1 MMRLAETKAM
11 LILLLFIALALI
23 PQASGGENGLVVVV
37 SFPNLVYDVKLI
49 ACESDVVVSIAPV
62 GVDPHNYQ
70 LTPENI
76 ELLKK
81 ADIIISTGHT
91 PFEKSIEEMAS
102 KGEFKAKLIVIPRI
116 PGIRIEKN
124 PVLGTPNYHAPIYD
138 PHNYEVFLKYI
149 ARVLAESNPSC
160 RNTYMEKLSQTLQRL
175 REIIDN
181 TPKLNTTAVA
191 DTPLTQYAVSW
202 LNIDIKYLMIKEH
215 GVPATPQDIEEIKQ
229 LLSSDKN
236 IIAIIT
242 TPIKTPASQQLEQIA
257 VESNVRRLYVP
268 SFLLPQPVL
277 SKLEN
282 ISLQA
287 RELAKQPAQQIGSIR
302 TRYSMETMAAT
313 TATIVLLAITIVLL
327 LLLYKS
333 GMLRLHYNIII
344 LYIAAIAASII
355 SLYTLNPR
363 WIIVMVSAS
372 LVYGFLGP
380 VVAARRLYF
389 LASASP
395 HAALLSAVLA
405 IPLARIIGVGGEYL
419 WAIVI
424 GIVLIYFVG
433 YLVYRGVDPDTATAV
448 FVAFTASS
456 SVMAIYYVLTHY
468 PIETDIW
475 AIIVGDPLL
484 ASWESVFLALAI
496 LLVISL
502 AILLTHRENIC
513 LGVDRDYVRLAGVN
527 IRVYDLIV
535 FTLLAVATVALIK
548 IVGFVLEHVLVL
560 LPAAIAVTWSRSA
573 RQALLT
579 SITVSLIAGL
589 TGLYLAVQLNQ
600 APAGTTGLILLAVYL
615 TVLLYRKK

>member
-1 MMRLAETKAM
+1 M
-11 LILLLFIALALI
+11 
-23 PQASGGENGLVVVV
+23 EN
-37 SFPNLVYDVKLI
+37 
-49 ACESDVVVSIAPV
+49 
-62 GVDPHNYQ
+62 
-70 LTPENI
+70 
-76 ELLKK
+76 
-81 ADIIISTGHT
+81 
-91 PFEKSIEEMAS
+91 
-102 KGEFKAKLIVIPRI
+102 
-116 PGIRIEKN
+116 
-124 PVLGTPNYHAPIYD
+124 
-138 PHNYEVFLKYI
+138 
-149 ARVLAESNPSC
+149 
-160 RNTYMEKLSQTLQRL
+160 
-175 REIIDN
+175 
-181 TPKLNTTAVA
+181 
-191 DTPLTQYAVSW
+191 
-202 LNIDIKYLMIKEH
+202 
-215 GVPATPQDIEEIKQ
+215 
-229 LLSSDKN
+229 
-236 IIAIIT
+236 
-242 TPIKTPASQQLEQIA
+242 
-257 VESNVRRLYVP
+257 NVRRLYVP
-268 SFLLPQPVL
+268 SFLLPQSVL

-287 RELAKQPAQQIGSIR
+287 RELAKQRVQQVGSIE
-302 TRYSMETMAAT
+302 TRYSMETIAAA
-313 TATIVLLAITIVLL
+313 TATIVLLAVTIVLL

-333 GMLRLHYNIII
+333 GMLRLYYNIII
-344 LYIAAIAASII
+344 LYIAAITASII

-405 IPLARIIGVGGEYL
+405 IPLARIIGIGGEYL

-484 ASWESVFLALAI
+484 ASWESAFLALAI

-535 FTLLAVATVALIK
+535 FTLLAVATVALIR

-560 LPAAIAVTWSRSA
+560 LPAAIAVTWSKSA

-615 TVLLYRKK
+615 AVLLYRKK

>member
-1 MMRLAETKAM
+1 MRLAKTIAM

-23 PQASGGENGLVVVV
+23 PQASGGENGLLIVV

-116 PGIRIEKN
+116 PGIRIEEN

-138 PHNYEVFLKYI
+138 PYNYEVFLKYI

-229 LLSSDKN
+229 LLSSNKN
-236 IIAIIT
+236 VIAIIT

-257 VESNVRRLYVP
+257 VENNVRRLYVP

-287 RELAKQPAQQIGSIR
+287 KELAKQHIQQVGSNE
-302 TRYSMETMAAT
+302 TRYSMETIAAT

-344 LYIAAIAASII
+344 LYTAAITASIV

-405 IPLARIIGVGGEYL
+405 IPLARIIGVGEEYL

-433 YLVYRGVDPDTATAV
+433 YLVYRGVDTDTATAV

-484 ASWESVFLALAI
+484 ASWESAFLALAI

-615 TVLLYRKK
+615 AVLLYRKK

>member
-1 MMRLAETKAM
+1 
-11 LILLLFIALALI
+11 
-23 PQASGGENGLVVVV
+23 
-37 SFPNLVYDVKLI
+37 
-49 ACESDVVVSIAPV
+49 
-62 GVDPHNYQ
+62 
-70 LTPENI
+70 
-76 ELLKK
+76 
-81 ADIIISTGHT
+81 
-91 PFEKSIEEMAS
+91 
-102 KGEFKAKLIVIPRI
+102 
-116 PGIRIEKN
+116 
-124 PVLGTPNYHAPIYD
+124 
-138 PHNYEVFLKYI
+138 
-149 ARVLAESNPSC
+149 
-160 RNTYMEKLSQTLQRL
+160 
-175 REIIDN
+175 
-181 TPKLNTTAVA
+181 
-191 DTPLTQYAVSW
+191 
-202 LNIDIKYLMIKEH
+202 
-215 GVPATPQDIEEIKQ
+215 
-229 LLSSDKN
+229 
-236 IIAIIT
+236 
-242 TPIKTPASQQLEQIA
+242 
-257 VESNVRRLYVP
+257 
-268 SFLLPQPVL
+268 
-277 SKLEN
+277 
-282 ISLQA
+282 
-287 RELAKQPAQQIGSIR
+287 
-302 TRYSMETMAAT
+302 
-313 TATIVLLAITIVLL
+313 
-327 LLLYKS
+327 
-333 GMLRLHYNIII
+333 
-344 LYIAAIAASII
+344 
-355 SLYTLNPR
+355 
-363 WIIVMVSAS
+363 MVSAS

-405 IPLARIIGVGGEYL
+405 IPLTRIIGVGGEYL

-484 ASWESVFLALAI
+484 ASWESSFLALAI

-615 TVLLYRKK
+615 AVLLYRKK